1 MEGEN
6 KISERRKYERFGIS
20 FKVSMRILGIFSR
33 PLTVNVQT
41 KNISVEGMQ
50 IELSKEGEEVL
61 DLVAY
66 LALDKKEVA
75 LNIEIPPKGEWIF
88 GHGWDQDELAEQR
101 YPSNLDLDKA
111 APNHPVLLHRVCG
124 HLGVVNSEAMNKFT
138 NKVSVLRV

>member
-6 KISERRKYERFGIS
+6 KISERRKFERFGIS

-50 IELSKEGEEVL
+50 IELSKEGEEAL

-75 LNIEIPPKGEWIF
+75 LNIEIPPKGEFIRAIGRIMWSQSGSKKDPYYFKAGIFLEEIEDRIKWIDF
-88 GHGWDQDELAEQR
+88 VRNIAEVQEW
-101 YPSNLDLDKA
+101 
-111 APNHPVLLHRVCG
+111 
-124 HLGVVNSEAMNKFT
+124 SE
-138 NKVSVLRV
+138 S

>member
-6 KISERRKYERFGIS
+6 KISERRKYERFRIS

-75 LNIEIPPKGEWIF
+75 LNIEIPPKGEWIRAIGRIMWSQSGSKNDPYYF
-88 GHGWDQDELAEQR
+88 KAGIFLEEIEDRIKWIDFVRNIAEVQER
-101 YPSNLDLDKA
+101 
-111 APNHPVLLHRVCG
+111 
-124 HLGVVNSEAMNKFT
+124 SE
-138 NKVSVLRV
+138 S

>member
-6 KISERRKYERFGIS
+6 KISERRKFERFGIS

-50 IELSKEGEEVL
+50 IELSKEGEEAL

-75 LNIEIPPKGEWIF
+75 LNIEIPPKGELIRAIGRIMWSQSGSKKEPYYFKAGIF
-88 GHGWDQDELAEQR
+88 LEEIEDRTKWTDFVRNIAEVQER
-101 YPSNLDLDKA
+101 
-111 APNHPVLLHRVCG
+111 
-124 HLGVVNSEAMNKFT
+124 SE
-138 NKVSVLRV
+138 S